1 MLPPSPSGAG
11 RPACCRSD
19 SRAGVA
25 GRWGAPA
32 GALVRVPLGSVT
44 CGFWLSQQDTPLSR
58 LGGSD
63 PERPSPRCE
72 GAWTPAPGAEGGGCR
87 RCAPPRALSLR
98 RCRCSR
104 VHLPPAPAPGSWRQ
118 PGAFQASAFP
128 RGNGFS
134 GISFPSVFKIKF
146 SLRGK

>member
-25 GRWGAPA
+25 GRWGA
-32 GALVRVPLGSVT
+32 LPLGSVT

-58 LGGSD
+58 LGSSD

-72 GAWTPAPGAEGGGCR
+72 GAWTPGAEGGGCR

-98 RCRCSR
+98 RRRSR
-104 VHLPPAPAPGSWRQ
+104 VHLPPAPAPAPGS
-118 PGAFQASAFP
+118 
-128 RGNGFS
+128 
-134 GISFPSVFKIKF
+134 
-146 SLRGK
+146 